1 MVIKSNIKE
10 TRSVAETHLLLSLAK
25 TVPLA
30 MKLCLVCNFQTA
42 EDQDI
47 CPRDGSSMVTV
58 GDDPLLG
65 MVVEGRYKIQSVIGQ
80 GSAGTVYKAVQELI
94 GREVAI
100 KVLHD
105 YLVSDDEFIK
115 RFRQEAKASSRLS
128 HPNIITI
135 YDFGLIPEGHRPYIA
150 MDLLIGTPLSDLL
163 SSVER
168 LSLEEAIPVFVQVC
182 SALGEAHRQ
191 GVVHRDVKPENIVLV
206 ERSGQR
212 LFPIV
217 VDFGIARIVEESDA
231 AKITR
236 TGTVCGSPTYMS
248 PEQCTSSKV
257 DHRSDIYSLGVVIYE
272 TLTGEVPFHSDE
284 LVRVMAMHLSDPPT
298 PLNQVKPGLVFPEM
312 LEEVVYKSL
321 AKNPDQRYQ
330 SMEDFAAAL
339 EESVKQKEPASAKT
353 APKKAKPIEPG
364 PLAQDE
370 SLHMQRSQSQE
381 MPAPSR
387 ASSRDLASRALEEL
401 QTRGSSTGNSPAQE
415 PPNTVSDQINAMRAQ
430 MRQEHHEGHAG
441 ALKSSDFSR
450 GRKGGSGALQKVL
463 YGVVGLLGIA
473 VLYFTLLSAGVVPK
487 SLPSMSGS
495 TPAPT
500 VKDAQK
506 LVAEGKLKDAIP
518 VFEALKAQGKLNP
531 AEKESLN
538 DLYIKVGKQSVD
550 EGDIP
555 EAIESVKKVPA
566 DSKHYKTAQGLA
578 KQWEAKQNG
587 GEEKE
592 EKDKKKGPRRRR
604 RS

>member
-1 MVIKSNIKE
+1 
-10 TRSVAETHLLLSLAK
+10 
-25 TVPLA
+25 
-30 MKLCLVCNFQTA
+30 
-42 EDQDI
+42 
-47 CPRDGSSMVTV
+47 MVTV

-135 YDFGLIPEGHRPYIA
+135 YDFGVIPEGQRPYIA

-163 SSVER
+163 AQVER
-168 LSLEEAIPVFVQVC
+168 IPLDEAIPIFSQVC

-298 PLNQVKPGLVFPEM
+298 PLNQVKPGLFFPEA
-312 LEEVVYKSL
+312 LEEAVYRSL
-321 AKNPDQRYQ
+321 AKNPDQRFQ
-330 SMEDFAAAL
+330 SMEEFAKAL
-339 EESVKQKEPASAKT
+339 EDSVKVQEGQT
-353 APKKAKPIEPG
+353 GTKPIPAKKPMKAMEPG
-364 PLAQDE
+364 PLAQDDKM
-370 SLHMQRSQSQE
+370 HTHRQQSQD
-381 MPAPSR
+381 MAQPSR
-387 ASSRDLASRALEEL
+387 PSSRDLASRALEEL
-401 QTRGSSTGNSPAQE
+401 QDRTVASASGSMPAPASSVEEQ
-415 PPNTVSDQINAMRAQ
+415 VAMMRAAQ
-430 MRQEHHEGHAG
+430 KRHDINEAKGQH
-441 ALKSSDFSR
+441 LKRNDFAR
-450 GRKGGSGALQKVL
+450 GRSGAQPMLQKILVPVL
-463 YGVVGLLGIA
+463 AVVGLAVAACILHFTGFVNIPGLPPQPGKTSDSTAPSKNQELIA
-473 VLYFTLLSAGVVPK
+473 EAKELIT
-487 SLPSMSGS
+487 
-495 TPAPT
+495 
-500 VKDAQK
+500 
-506 LVAEGKLKDAIP
+506 EGKTN
-518 VFEALKAQGKLNP
+518 EALDKLKQVSNP
-531 AEKESLN
+531 QKQEKQQIQDLMKKITPPKKDGDDN
-538 DLYIKVGKQSVD
+538 DG
-550 EGDIP
+550 GGR
-555 EAIESVKKVPA
+555 KKRH
-566 DSKHYKTAQGLA
+566 K
-578 KQWEAKQNG
+578 
-587 GEEKE
+587 
-592 EKDKKKGPRRRR
+592 R
-604 RS
+604 RSNG

>member
-1 MVIKSNIKE
+1 
-10 TRSVAETHLLLSLAK
+10 
-25 TVPLA
+25 
-30 MKLCLVCNFQTA
+30 MKLCLVCNFQTS

-321 AKNPDQRYQ
+321 AKNPDQRFQ

-339 EESVKQKEPASAKT
+339 EESVKQKEPSASKA

-401 QTRGSSTGNSPAQE
+401 QTRGSNSGNGSGQA
-415 PPNTVSDQINAMRAQ
+415 PPNTVSDQINAMRQQ
-430 MRQEHHEGHAG
+430 MRHEQHDGHAG

-450 GRKGGSGALQKVL
+450 GRSKSSSGILQKAL

-473 VLYFTLLSAGVVPK
+473 VLYFTLLSTGFVRPGNLP
-487 SLPSMSGS
+487 SLPGQA
-495 TPAPT
+495 PAPT

-506 LVAEGKLKDAIP
+506 LVAEGKPKDAIP
-518 VFEALKAQGKLNP
+518 IFEGIKSQGKLAGP
-531 AEKESLN
+531 EKEGLN
-538 DLYIKVGKQSVD
+538 DLYIKVGKQYAD
-550 EGDIP
+550 EGDVP
-555 EAIESVKKVPA
+555 LAIETVKKVPA
-566 DSKHYKTAQGLA
+566 DSKHYKAAQNLV
-578 KQWEAKQNG
+578 KQWEVKDKG

-604 RS
+604 RT

>member
-1 MVIKSNIKE
+1 
-10 TRSVAETHLLLSLAK
+10 
-25 TVPLA
+25 

-163 SSVER
+163 ASVER
-168 LSLEEAIPVFVQVC
+168 LSLEEAIPIFVQVC

-272 TLTGEVPFHSDE
+272 ALTGEVPFHSDE

-298 PLNQVKPGLVFPEM
+298 PLNQVKPGLQFPEM

-330 SMEDFAAAL
+330 SMEDFAAAI
-339 EESVKQKEPASAKT
+339 EESIKQKEPAAQKVLQ
-353 APKKAKPIEPG
+353 PKKPKAIEPG

-370 SLHMQRSQSQE
+370 SLHTSRSQSQE

-401 QTRGSSTGNSPAQE
+401 QTRGQGSNTGNGPAQ
-415 PPNTVSDQINAMRAQ
+415 PAPNTVNDQIAAMRAQ
-430 MRQEHHEGHAG
+430 MRHEQNDANHPSLKAG
-441 ALKSSDFSR
+441 DFSK
-450 GRKGGSGALQKVL
+450 GRKGGSSILNTVL
-463 YGVVGLLGIA
+463 YSVVGLLGLA
-473 VLYFTLLSAGVVPK
+473 VLYFTLCSAGIMRPGA
-487 SLPSMSGS
+487 LPIPSAA
-495 TPAPT
+495 PAPT
-500 VKDAQK
+500 FAQAKK
-506 LVAEGKLKDAIP
+506 LLAIGNYKEAIPMLETLEKEGKLTD
-518 VFEALKAQGKLNP
+518 
-531 AEKESLN
+531 KESLN
-538 DLYIKVGKQSVD
+538 DAYLKQGKKLAES
-550 EGDIP
+550 GSLT
-555 EAIESVKKVPA
+555 EAIESVKQVSSN
-566 DSKHYKTAQGLA
+566 SKHHKQAETLQ
-578 KQWEAKQNG
+578 KQWEAKASG
-587 GEEKE
+587 TEDGD
-592 EKDKKKGPRRRR
+592 KDKPKPRNKRRRR
-604 RS
+604 AS